1 MYIYYDSKTGNV
13 ERFINKIKKIKED
26 WIFIK
31 INPELKIENEGHLII
46 FTTKIGEVAE
56 STRNFLLNAENS
68 KYIKSVSSSGN
79 MNWGIYFAL
88 AADKVSKE
96 FNIPL
101 GMKFELSGT
110 QIQVNEYIKY
120 VEEIG

>member
-56 STRNFLLNAENS
+56 SAKNFLLNAENR
-68 KYIKSVSSSGN
+68 KYIKSVSSS
-79 MNWGIYFAL
+79 
-88 AADKVSKE
+88 
-96 FNIPL
+96 
-101 GMKFELSGT
+101 
-110 QIQVNEYIKY
+110 
-120 VEEIG
+120 

>member
-56 STRNFLLNAENS
+56 NR

>member
-26 WIFIK
+26 WIFTK
-31 INPELKIENEGHLII
+31 INSELKIENEGHLII

-56 STRNFLLNAENS
+56 STRNFLLNAENR

-96 FNIPL
+96 FGIPL

>member
-26 WIFIK
+26 WIFTK

-56 STRNFLLNAENS
+56 STRNFLLNAENR

-96 FNIPL
+96 FGIPL

-110 QIQVNEYIKY
+110 QIQVN
-120 VEEIG
+120 